1 MQIPQA
7 ELSELYFGLSTVI
20 ATTEL
25 LLNYLL
31 LLFVTNSYKFIRY
44 LFVDRFERLNL
55 LTFQLANFYNFLT
68 LLLSTKHS
76 HSSKEASNLSEV
88 SDNVTLMSTPV
99 ERLEKTEGK
108 INNRSNRE
116 LIGALLVKCRAT

>member
-31 LLFVTNSYKFIRY
+31 LFFVTNSYKFTHY

-68 LLLSTKHS
+68 LPLSTKHS

-88 SDNVTLMSTPV
+88 SDNVTLISTSV